1 VRRAP
6 LLPRGFASLSETA
19 PTGAK
24 RATHVGIV
32 LICVVAVIAALWL
45 AREIVLLGFLGVLI
59 AVVFSFPVGWLS
71 RVLPRGLAVIV
82 VLLALIGGAIGLGL
96 AVAPTLS
103 KEFKQLQE
111 RGPKAI
117 ESLRNYASRTGAS
130 GQQIAQKAPEAVKE
144 VGQKAV
150 PALIAVVSGI
160 TSIILVIVLG
170 AFLVGQPEVYRRGLR
185 ALVPRQHEEKFDES
199 WKRVGGALRRWVGGI
214 LVSMTIMGALTAIGL
229 KIAGIEEWF
238 LLGVLTFLGTFV
250 PYVGAVASAVPGLLA
265 ALAQSPRH
273 FLWAGVVYLGVH
285 LVEGYLIQPL
295 VMRRAVEVKPALL
308 LFGQGLFSAVFG
320 LMGTVVATPLLVC
333 GQTFIDYLWVERKLE
348 KTPTK

>member
-1 VRRAP
+1 MDAAAP
-6 LLPRGFASLSETA
+6 S
-19 PTGAK
+19 AK
-24 RATHVGIV
+24 RPLRVGIV

-71 RVLPRGLAVIV
+71 RVLPRGMAVIA
-82 VLLALIGGAIGLGL
+82 VLLLLIGGAVGLGL

-103 KEFKQLQE
+103 KEINELKQ

-117 ESLRNYASRTGAS
+117 DSLRNYASRSGSS
-130 GQQIAQKAPEAVKE
+130 GQQIAQKAPEAVKQ
-144 VGQKAV
+144 VGEKAV
-150 PALIAVVSGI
+150 PALIALVSGI

-170 AFLVGQPEVYRRGLR
+170 AFLVAQPEVYRRGVR

-214 LVSMTIMGALTAIGL
+214 LVSMAIMGTLTAIGL
-229 KIAGIEEWF
+229 KVAGIEEWF
-238 LLGVLTFLGTFV
+238 LLGVFTFLGTFV

-265 ALAQSPRH
+265 GLAQSPRH
-273 FLWAGVVYLGVH
+273 FLWAGIVYLGVH

-333 GQTFIDYLWVERKLE
+333 GQTLVDYLWVERRLE
-348 KTPTK
+348 KQPTK